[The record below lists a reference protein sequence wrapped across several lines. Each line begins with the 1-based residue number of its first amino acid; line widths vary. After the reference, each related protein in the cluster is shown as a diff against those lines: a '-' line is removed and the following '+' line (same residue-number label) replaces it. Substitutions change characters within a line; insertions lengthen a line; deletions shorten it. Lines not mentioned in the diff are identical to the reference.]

1 MGVLYNSRIVTDG
14 LVLCLD
20 AGDRMSYPGAGTTWT
35 DLTANKNNGTLTNG
49 PTFDSANGGSIVLDG
64 VDDRIDTTSLNSYNF
79 HENPYT
85 VGLWCKVNSYTS
97 YKYFWTKNID
107 DNSALGILFW
117 INNSSQVVFKTFPV
131 VPITDTGVKLTFG
144 NMSSTLSNTWKYYVI
159 TCEDGNKTLASNYNF
174 YLDGQYTSPNS
185 TQNSASVTSNSQGI
199 ISIGA
204 RSLDNNRNMDGD
216 FAIFQVYNRALSA
229 EEIKQNYKATKG
241 RFGL

>member
-1 MGVLYNSRIVTDG
+1 MGLSHSPRIVTDG

-20 AGDRMSYPGAGTTWT
+20 AANKRSYPGAGTTWT
-35 DLTANKNNGTLTNG
+35 DLSKQENNGTLVNSPG
-49 PTFDSANGGSIVLDG
+49 FSSANGGSIVLDG
-64 VDDRIDTTSLNSYNF
+64 IDDRIDTTSLNSYNF

-97 YKYFWTKNID
+97 YKYFWTKKTD

-117 INNSSQVVFKTFPV
+117 INDVSRVEFKTYPV
-131 VPITDTGVKLTFG
+131 VPNNNDGVRLLFA

-174 YLDGQYTSPNS
+174 YLDGQYTSPNF

-199 ISIGA
+199 ISVGA
-204 RSLDNNRNMDGD
+204 RSIDNNRNMDGD
-216 FAIFQVYNRALSA
+216 FAIFQVYNRALSSA
-229 EEIKQNYKATKG
+229 EIKQNYNATRG
-241 RFGL
+241 RFQ

>member
-1 MGVLYNSRIVTDG
+1 MAINAGPKIIEDG
-14 LVLCLD
+14 LVICLD
-20 AGDRMSYPGAGTTWT
+20 AANPRSYPGAGTVWT
-35 DLTANKNNGTLTNG
+35 DLSNQNNNGTLVNG

-85 VGLWCKVNSYTS
+85 VGLWCKVNSYAS
-97 YKYFWTKNID
+97 LKYFWTKNID

-117 INNSSQVVFKTFPV
+117 INQESQVVFKTFPV
-131 VPITDTGVKLTFG
+131 VPINDGGVKLIFG

-199 ISIGA
+199 ISVGA

-216 FAIFQVYNRALSA
+216 FAIFKVYNRALSA
-229 EEIKQNYKATKG
+229 EEIKQNYNSTRG
-241 RFGL
+241 RFQ